1 MWQDILISI
10 FGESYKWQDIA
21 IAVVGLL
28 FGFILLPLLRDVW
41 RGKYIN
47 VYTAGLTT
55 LGLYVMAAT
64 FFTMNFWVSFI
75 AEVFSGTIWLLLF
88 VLSVKHKK
96 RGCKQ

>member
-1 MWQDILISI
+1 MWQDVLISI

-47 VYTAGLTT
+47 IYTAGLTT

-96 RGCKQ
+96 RGSKK